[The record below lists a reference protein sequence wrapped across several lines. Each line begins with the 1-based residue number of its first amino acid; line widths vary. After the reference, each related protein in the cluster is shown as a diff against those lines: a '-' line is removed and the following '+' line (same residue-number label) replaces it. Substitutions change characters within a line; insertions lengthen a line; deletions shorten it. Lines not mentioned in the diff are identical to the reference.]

1 MDSPFPYRL
10 TSARKM
16 KGLSLKKLAIM
27 LGRPFN
33 KQLLHRL
40 ENGSQLPHGDQL
52 IRLGNALDQP
62 LDYFLKP
69 TLAKVTGVDLT
80 KVRKVGKKAGESII
94 ELANDYFERYL
105 ELEDLLGGQQKAKWP
120 LHIQKLASDDYNA
133 IDEAAM
139 YVRQKIWMLGF
150 GPLHNI
156 ANVLDASGLKV
167 FLAAQSHERFPET
180 GFDGFSTIINSEN
193 GCIVANGNPDI
204 PLVRKRFTLLREFAN
219 LYLNLSELKP
229 REARGVCDTFAGA
242 LLAPRLSLI
251 EAFGEYRTSIHITEL
266 LLFQRIHGA
275 PISVILSALRQ
286 NGIISQSQFT
296 KQMVEYNAGL
306 KANDGGYFAG
316 IEEPYRFQQ
325 LLLRALACGI
335 ISESKA
341 ASLMNMKAAEFREYL
356 DNMVDENSGY

>member
-10 TSARKM
+10 TTARKM
-16 KGLSLKKLAIM
+16 KGLSLQKLAIM

-40 ENGSQLPHGDQL
+40 ENGSQVPNGNQL
-52 IRLGNALDQP
+52 IKLSNALDQP

-69 TLAKVTGVDLT
+69 SFATVAELDSKKIQKA
-80 KVRKVGKKAGESII
+80 GKKAGGRVL
-94 ELANDYFERYL
+94 ELASDYFERFL
-105 ELEDLLGGQQKAKWP
+105 ELEDLLGIKHQTQWP
-120 LHIQKLASDDYNA
+120 FQSVKLVPGDYAAINQAALH
-133 IDEAAM
+133 
-139 YVRQKIWMLGF
+139 VRQMIWNVGT

-156 ANVLDASGLKV
+156 SGILETNGLKV
-167 FLAAQSHERFPET
+167 LMVSEESLPEAT
-180 GFDGFSTIINSEN
+180 FDGFSTIVSGEK
-193 GCIVANGNPDI
+193 GCIVVNENPAI
-204 PLVRKRFTLLREFAN
+204 PLVRKRFILLREFVN
-219 LYLNLSELKP
+219 LYIDVSELETK
-229 REARGVCDTFAGA
+229 EAKTVCDAFAGA

-286 NGIISQSQFT
+286 NGIISQSHFT
-296 KQMVEYNAGL
+296 EQMVQYNAGL
-306 KANDGGYFAG
+306 KAHDGGSFAG

-335 ISESKA
+335 VSESKA
-341 ASLMNMKAAEFREYL
+341 ASLMNMKVAEFREYL
-356 DNMVDENSGY
+356 DKMLDENSGH